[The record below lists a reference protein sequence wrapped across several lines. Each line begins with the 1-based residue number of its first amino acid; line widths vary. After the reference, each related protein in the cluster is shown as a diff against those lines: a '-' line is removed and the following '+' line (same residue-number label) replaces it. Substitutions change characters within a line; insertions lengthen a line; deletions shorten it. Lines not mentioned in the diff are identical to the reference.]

1 MKYLHFQKNPFRI
14 LCILP
19 VFIFSS
25 FTFSAQIDTVEI
37 KSKAMQKSSEA
48 VIVLPEKYLSGY
60 INFPVLYL
68 LHGWS
73 GCYRDWS
80 RHTDIGILADKYGI
94 IIVCP
99 DGGYAGWYIDSPLVE
114 DSQYETY
121 ISDEVVAFVDEHY
134 RTIAE
139 KDGRVICGLSMGGHG
154 AISMLARHPDIY
166 CAAGSMSGVME
177 LTSSSKKYG
186 LTELL
191 GDYKINKD
199 NWEKNSCI
207 NLASRLAEKNKGIII
222 DCGVDDF
229 LVKGNRKMHKKLLKL
244 KIDHD
249 YYERPGKHGWNY
261 WTNALEYHILFF
273 SKFLKHE

>member
-1 MKYLHFQKNPFRI
+1 MKRLYFQRNLFRI

-19 VFIFSS
+19 VLIFFS
-25 FTFSAQIDTVEI
+25 FTSAAQIDTVEI
-37 KSKAMQKSSEA
+37 KSEAMQKSPKA
-48 VIVLPEKYLSGY
+48 VVVLPEKYLSSDS
-60 INFPVLYL
+60 NFPVLYL

-73 GCYRDWS
+73 GCYGDWS
-80 RHTDIGILADKYGI
+80 KHIDLRPLADEYNL

-121 ISDEVVAFVDEHY
+121 ISNEVVAFVDKNY
-134 RTIAE
+134 RTIE
-139 KDGRVICGLSMGGHG
+139 KTDGRVICGLSMGGHG
-154 AISMLARHPDIY
+154 AISLLAKHPDIY

-186 LTELL
+186 LTNLL
-191 GDYKINKD
+191 GDYRTNK
-199 NWEKNSCI
+199 NKWRKNSCI
-207 NLASRLAEKNKGIII
+207 NLAGKLVGKNRGVII

-244 KIDHD
+244 KIEHD
-249 YYERPGKHGWNY
+249 YYERTGKHSWSY

-273 SKFLKHE
+273 SKFLRHE

>member
-1 MKYLHFQKNPFRI
+1 
-14 LCILP
+14 
-19 VFIFSS
+19 
-25 FTFSAQIDTVEI
+25 
-37 KSKAMQKSSEA
+37 
-48 VIVLPEKYLSGY
+48 
-60 INFPVLYL
+60 
-68 LHGWS
+68 S
-73 GCYRDWS
+73 GCYEDWS
-80 RHTDIGILADKYGI
+80 RHMDLRPLADKYNL

-121 ISDEVVAFVDEHY
+121 ISNEVVAFVDEHY

-191 GDYKINKD
+191 GDYRTNKD
-199 NWEKNSCI
+199 RWKKNSCI
-207 NLASRLAEKNKGIII
+207 NLADKLVGKNKGIII

-229 LVKGNRKMHKKLLKL
+229 LVKGNRKIHKELLKL

-249 YYERPGKHGWNY
+249 YYERPGKHSWNY

-273 SKFLKHE
+273 SKFLKYE